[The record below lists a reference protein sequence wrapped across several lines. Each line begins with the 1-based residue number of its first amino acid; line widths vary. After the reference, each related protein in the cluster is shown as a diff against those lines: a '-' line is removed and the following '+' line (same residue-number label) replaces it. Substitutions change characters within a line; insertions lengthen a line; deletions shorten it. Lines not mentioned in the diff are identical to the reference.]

1 MHSRPEERIPVGM
14 PSALEPLPKP
24 LMTVPDTKYGNALL
38 PITFLYST
46 LIDTNPQISLQKLLR

>member
-1 MHSRPEERIPVGM
+1 M

-46 LIDTNPQISLQKLLR
+46 LIGTNPQISLQKLLR